1 MKDENRENK
10 RAEAPEAPVAPETG
24 TVPAPEE
31 KAAEIVELSEDTAEF
46 DLEAILEEYT
56 GQQEG
61 AADAPE
67 SSPDTPEP
75 EKSQEESPSKEVGE
89 SVEPEPSEPE
99 TAEEPSEEGTDLEP
113 PAEEAV
119 AEKTSE
125 PPAEEESA
133 PEEPPQE
140 PGGEDPEDTA
150 RFIQE
155 QVTSALG
162 DSYSEETLREQ
173 ELRAA
178 QIRKARERK
187 EAQEARQQRREE
199 RVSAL
204 QKRLHSWKKKKKSPP
219 PEPQDNV
226 IQMPVSKLKPI
237 RDTINTI
244 NEKAM
249 NYADEMYAQADAR
262 EVELESEGQEAPE
275 SQVEQAPRKREKK
288 LRRER
293 RPRRVYQPEPDI
305 PPRELAKRYSKGLKN
320 MRMRLKWLT
329 ALCAAMFYLTF
340 AADGPL
346 PLPAGLA
353 DQPRLMA
360 GILLWCLG
368 VACLLGLDALWMGLT
383 AIRRKR
389 MGTHTIVSCAVA
401 FTLLDGLWYC
411 LIGRE
416 GGLPLAAPAALTLL
430 GTLWGIY
437 DRKKGLAKTCAT
449 ASMSASPY
457 RVTLDRDKWKGE
469 SAFCKEQGT
478 AEQFGSQI
486 QSPDG
491 AMRAYQ
497 LFVPLILVAVVLFA
511 LISSCGRLHPER
523 FLWCLSVILT
533 AAAPMS
539 GMLAFSQPFLRLTR
553 RLNNSV
559 ALAGWD
565 GVLSMEEGET
575 YLLVR
580 DDDLFPVGSVK
591 SQGIK
596 TFQGVPLERVTSCAA
611 SMIRLSGSG
620 LTKLFSDLVQVQ
632 GGFFRRVDSMS
643 YHEAGGLVATIR
655 GDQVMIGTA
664 GFMTVMHI
672 PLKQGEYVKEAIF
685 CAINGQL
692 QGIFALKYDQSRAV
706 RPAFQAL
713 LQAGVKPV
721 LATRDFNITP
731 AMLHRRFKL
740 PVNKMEYPNVR
751 RRHELSESGQSH
763 NRVLGA
769 LIRRDGLG
777 PYADAIIGARRLR
790 KVVRLN
796 TILALVASAVG
807 AVLTFYLTFIA
818 AYLSLSAFNMMLFL
832 LLWLVP
838 NLLIS
843 AAVDKF

>member
-1 MKDENRENK
+1 MKDENKENK
-10 RAEAPEAPVAPETG
+10 VTEPV
-24 TVPAPEE
+24 VQPEE
-31 KAAEIVELSEDTAEF
+31 TPELLEELEDTAEF
-46 DLEAILEEYT
+46 DLEAILEEYV
-56 GQQEG
+56 GQPVE
-61 AADAPE
+61 
-67 SSPDTPEP
+67 
-75 EKSQEESPSKEVGE
+75 EESEE
-89 SVEPEPSEPE
+89 EPEPVEAAAEEPPEPDEEETTEPEAAEETEPESEPE
-99 TAEEPSEEGTDLEP
+99 EDAESTEDAEAPEDAAQAEETGEAEDAQEAEPSEAS
-113 PAEEAV
+113 AEEA
-119 AEKTSE
+119 ESK
-125 PPAEEESA
+125 PAS
-133 PEEPPQE
+133 QE
-140 PGGEDPEDTA
+140 PTGEDPEETA

-155 QVTSALG
+155 QVSSALG
-162 DSYSEETLREQ
+162 DTYSEETLREQ
-173 ELRAA
+173 ETRAA

-199 RVSAL
+199 RVDSVR
-204 QKRLHSWKKKKKSPP
+204 KWVHSHRKKKKPAP

-237 RDTINTI
+237 RDKINNL

-249 NYADEMYAQADAR
+249 QYADEMYSQ
-262 EVELESEGQEAPE
+262 SETPEMEEQEAPE
-275 SQVEQAPRKREKK
+275 AQVERVPRKQKI
-288 LRRER
+288 RRER
-293 RPRRVYQPEPDI
+293 KPKRVYKPEPDI
-305 PPRELAKRYSKGLKN
+305 PPGELAKRYSKGLKN
-320 MRMRLKWLT
+320 MRLRLKWLL
-329 ALCAAMFYLTF
+329 ALCAVMFYLTF
-340 AADGPL
+340 ATEGPL

-353 DQPRLMA
+353 EQPRLMA

-368 VACLLGLDALWMGLT
+368 VACLLGLDALWMGIT

-389 MGTHTIVSCAVA
+389 MGTHTIMSCAVI

-416 GGLPLAAPAALTLL
+416 GGLPLAAPAALILL
-430 GTLWGIY
+430 GCLWGTY
-437 DRKKGLAKTCAT
+437 DRKKGLAKTCST
-449 ASMSASPY
+449 ASLSSSPY
-457 RVTLDRDKWKGE
+457 RVTLDHDEWKGG

-478 AEQFGSQI
+478 TEQFGSQI

-491 AMRAYQ
+491 AMRVYQ

-511 LISSCGRLHPER
+511 LISSCGRMHPER
-523 FLWCLSVILT
+523 FLWCLSVILV
-533 AAAPMS
+533 AATPMS
-539 GMLAFSQPFLRLTR
+539 GMLAYSQPFLRLTH

-565 GVLSMEEGET
+565 GVLSMEEGEA
-575 YLLVR
+575 YVLLK

-596 TFQGVPLERVTSCAA
+596 TFHGVSLERVTSCTA

-632 GGFFRRVDSMS
+632 GGFFRRVDSMT
-643 YHEAGGLVATIR
+643 YHEAGGMIATIR

-664 GFMTVMHI
+664 GFMSVMHI

-740 PVNKMEYPNVR
+740 PVNRMEYPNVR
-751 RRHELSESGQSH
+751 RRHELSEPGQGH

-777 PYADAIIGARRLR
+777 PYTDAIIGARRLH

-796 TILALVASAVG
+796 TILALAASAVG
-807 AVLTFYLTFIA
+807 AILTFYLTFIA

-843 AAVDKF
+843 AAVDRF

>member
-10 RAEAPEAPVAPETG
+10 VTEPVAPEEQSSQL
-24 TVPAPEE
+24 PEE
-31 KAAEIVELSEDTAEF
+31 SPELLEELEDTTEF
-46 DLEAILEEYT
+46 NLEAILEEYS
-56 GQQEG
+56 GQQG
-61 AADAPE
+61 
-67 SSPDTPEP
+67 
-75 EKSQEESPSKEVGE
+75 
-89 SVEPEPSEPE
+89 
-99 TAEEPSEEGTDLEP
+99 EP
-113 PAEEAV
+113 PAEESPEEPEPVEPAAEEAV
-119 AEKTSE
+119 SAEEETPAPAEEPEPAPEPEQEAAPDDAEGAETPEAAGESEQSEEDVQEAEAAEKTSE
-125 PPAEEESA
+125 DGESETEAQEPAGEE
-133 PEEPPQE
+133 PEE
-140 PGGEDPEDTA
+140 TA

-155 QVTSALG
+155 QVNSALG
-162 DSYSEETLREQ
+162 DTYSEETLRAQ
-173 ELRAA
+173 ETRAA

-199 RVSAL
+199 RIDSVR
-204 QKRLHSWKKKKKSPP
+204 KWVHRRKKKKNTPS
-219 PEPQDNV
+219 EPQDNV

-237 RDTINTI
+237 RDKISSL

-249 NYADEMYAQADAR
+249 QYADEMYDQ
-262 EVELESEGQEAPE
+262 SEAPE
-275 SQVEQAPRKREKK
+275 MEEQETSAAPVERVPRKQKP
-288 LRRER
+288 RRER
-293 RPRRVYQPEPDI
+293 KPRRVYKPEPDI
-305 PPRELAKRYSKGLKN
+305 PPGELAKRYGKGLKN
-320 MRMRLKWLT
+320 MRLRLKWLL
-329 ALCAAMFYLTF
+329 ALCVVLFYLTF
-340 AADGPL
+340 AAEGLL

-368 VACLLGLDALWMGLT
+368 VACLLGLDALWLGVT

-389 MGTHTIVSCAVA
+389 MGTHTIMSCAVA

-416 GGLPLAAPAALTLL
+416 GGLPLAAPAALILL
-430 GTLWGIY
+430 GTLWGTY

-449 ASMSASPY
+449 ASLSSSPY
-457 RVTLDRDKWKGE
+457 RVTLDHDKWKGS

-478 AEQFGSQI
+478 TEQFGSQI

-491 AMRAYQ
+491 AMRVYQ

-511 LISSCGRLHPER
+511 LISSCGRMHPER
-523 FLWCLSVILT
+523 LLWCLSVMLV
-533 AAAPMS
+533 AATPMS
-539 GMLAFSQPFLRLTR
+539 GMLAYSQPFLRLTQ

-565 GVLSMEEGET
+565 GVLSMEEGEA
-575 YLLVR
+575 YVLLR

-596 TFQGVPLERVTSCAA
+596 TFHGVSLERVTSCAA

-632 GGFFRRVDSMS
+632 GGFFRRVDAMS
-643 YHEAGGLVATIR
+643 YHEAGGLIATIR

-664 GFMTVMHI
+664 GFMSVMHI

-692 QGIFALKYDQSRAV
+692 QGIFALRYDQSRAV
-706 RPAFQAL
+706 RPAIQAL
-713 LQAGVKPV
+713 LQAGVQPV

-751 RRHELSESGQSH
+751 RRHELSEPGQSH

-777 PYADAIIGARRLR
+777 PYTDAIIGARRLR

-796 TILALVASAVG
+796 TILALLASAAGV
-807 AVLTFYLTFIA
+807 VLTFYLTFIA